1 MQSRYDITGYEDLVC
16 TGKDISLRFA
26 IFKFQST
33 NPTWKEELCSA
44 NLTRLVLGLCSRSR
58 CKNPTLE
65 RLNLEPYKIC
75 PDLKTG
81 FIGIWEIMYSCI
93 TQGKTLLNQK
103 TYPKEQW
110 TLDVNHEKLN
120 VENKLFEEKSSKHV
134 ITTDTDEI
142 NQGTVDPN
150 MILSNKVQ
158 TTSTDEETTFTKSD
172 HTLTELETTSTEVE
186 TTFTKSDHTLETT
199 SMESEIEYISTTIDY
214 TTESEIVLN
223 LSKILST
230 KSENISIGSIF
241 AGENESGITST
252 QNDITFSE
260 SKIKSTESG
269 ITSPKSDSTSSE
281 SNITSAKSGIL
292 STESE
297 ITSIENENTSAKS
310 DITFSE
316 IEIKSTESGILSAEV
331 KSDITSAESGIT
343 SAESGI
349 TFAESGI
356 TFTESSITSAE
367 SGITSAESGI
377 TSAKSGITF
386 AEHEN
391 SPSESEKTKSE
402 TTSYKNENTSTKSE
416 NALYENETA
425 FTEILTSINESR
437 IPLYRKVSKSSENE
451 NASTEDKTDST
462 KDESTPTISE
472 FTFFLNETLSAENET
487 KSTES
492 EAKSTESETKSTE
505 IEIKSAESETKS
517 TESET
522 KSSETETKSSKHETK
537 SSESETKST
546 ESETKSSESETRST
560 ESETKSSEYETKS
573 TKNETKSFESK
584 TNSSKSET
592 NPSKSETKSFKS
604 DTKSTES
611 QTKLTKNEKKLTESE
626 TESTIS
632 EIKSTE
638 KGTKPTESET
648 KSTELETKLSENK
661 TKSNKN
667 ETKSIE
673 NETNSIKNE
682 TLLTESVTKSVKSE
696 TYSTEMETKSKG
708 KNIVKDYSI
717 KSENETVFTESESL
731 FSVTNP
737 TDVNTILYQEKEKI
751 LKTSHEK
758 NENAQIF
765 MQTYVNNDKIRKEMT
780 KNKDL
785 GKRKI
790 RKHAIFSHVTI
801 SSGDIHTE
809 HSENPKEILIDNN
822 STQTSTFSR
831 AKPGTS
837 PTLSSSSA
845 EPSSNLETVIEET
858 TLRNMEKDQIRTWSK
873 LKIETSSSLSNRE
886 EESKGR
892 LETTTSIS
900 NTEAKLISTLI
911 MAPVKPTPISTIG
924 LGTEPISTLS
934 KVRAEDTTT
943 MINSELVTNP
953 FENIEGRAWT
963 KLENSDDISNSDII
977 AIMYM
982 GQQQREDDVK
992 DKSKTRPHA
1001 QLQNDIRDVSE
1012 KPDTSDLIHNYAQ
1025 TQNIL
1030 NLNKYRTTN
1039 ENSVGGINGNINS
1052 SKLFESDIDENKG
1065 LVVQEDMKDADEEIY
1080 DLEDPEE
1087 IDNVKDRL
1095 KDDDDEGQVEVL
1107 NIQRENEDNNKTGKG
1122 WEEGSGSADDFISK
1136 VPKEVSTN
1144 LLRQKQGNLKEKI
1157 FQIENFNSETPTE
1170 STDLTEGWYESLE
1183 SRIMKETEEEIKS
1196 EISSF
1201 QSELDSLILISSGNN
1216 VSKAEIK
1223 SIAQHSVSKFFRSI
1237 SSSINVFN
1245 FHNEEH
1251 ISLDATSDTPDSLK
1265 TASSILNITD
1275 TISRSIAGTL
1285 EIGESLN
1292 IETADIKLTV
1302 MKRKMIN
1309 PSLDDKN
1316 STSSSM
1322 WEAKSLTVN
1331 LPDQISLAG
1340 LDSTIT
1346 VAFSSINN
1354 LGSMMNLN
1362 KNFSTSILSVSVL
1375 HVEKVG
1381 SSIPLQVPLEFTI
1394 LHPNMENMKR
1404 NCVYWDFTREVW
1416 SSEGCFIKE
1425 NTERVNGTT
1434 CQCFHLTNFAV
1445 LVDIHDV
1452 ALNLTIKQG
1461 LDIITLVGCSVSIVC
1476 LLVCLI
1482 VYSMFSSAR
1491 NERSV
1496 INFNICLCLLLAEFL
1511 FLFGIGETGNYT
1523 LCFAVAVCLHYLFM
1537 ASFMWMLVAGFQIY
1551 QLLVQVWEKESSRRV
1566 QYYLFGYISPLLIL
1580 LSSLLLDTLLH
1591 QDTVYGGTEYC
1602 WITDPTHLL
1611 ISFIGKPIN
1620 QLIF

>member
-16 TGKDISLRFA
+16 TGKDISLQFA
-26 IFKFQST
+26 IFKFQSI
-33 NPTWKEELCSA
+33 NPTWQEELCSTD
-44 NLTRLVLGLCSRSR
+44 LTRLVLGLCSRSR

-93 TQGKTLLNQK
+93 TQGKTLLNQN

-142 NQGTVDPN
+142 NQGTVDPD

-199 SMESEIEYISTTIDY
+199 STESEIEYISTTIDY

-230 KSENISIGSIF
+230 KSENISIESIF
-241 AGENESGITST
+241 AGENESEITST
-252 QNDITFSE
+252 RNDITFSE
-260 SKIKSTESG
+260 SKIKSTENG
-269 ITSPKSDSTSSE
+269 ITSSESDSTSSE

-331 KSDITSAESGIT
+331 KSGIKSAES
-343 SAESGI
+343 SI

-367 SGITSAESGI
+367 SGIKSAESGITSAESGI
-377 TSAKSGITF
+377 TSAGSGITSAESGITF

-402 TTSYKNENTSTKSE
+402 TTSYKNENTSKKSE
-416 NALYENETA
+416 NTLYENETA

-437 IPLYRKVSKSSENE
+437 ISLYIKVSKSYENE

-472 FTFFLNETLSAENET
+472 FTFFLNETISTENET
-487 KSTES
+487 KSTENEAKS
-492 EAKSTESETKSTE
+492 TESVEAKSTESETKSTE
-505 IEIKSAESETKS
+505 SETKS
-517 TESET
+517 TE
-522 KSSETETKSSKHETK
+522 HETK

-546 ESETKSSESETRST
+546 ESETKSTESETRST
-560 ESETKSSEYETKS
+560 ESETKSSEYETKL
-573 TKNETKSFESK
+573 TENETKSFESE

-592 NPSKSETKSFKS
+592 NSSISEIKSYKS
-604 DTKSTES
+604 DTKSTKS
-611 QTKLTKNEKKLTESE
+611 QTRLTKNEKKLTESE
-626 TESTIS
+626 TESTVS

-648 KSTELETKLSENK
+648 KSTEMETKLSENK

-708 KNIVKDYSI
+708 KNIIKDYSI
-717 KSENETVFTESESL
+717 KSENETIFTESETL

-737 TDVNTILYQEKEKI
+737 TDVNTIVYQEKKKI

-765 MQTYVNNDKIRKEMT
+765 MQTYVNNDKILKEMT

-831 AKPGTS
+831 AKPGAS

-845 EPSSNLETVIEET
+845 EPSSNLETVKEET
-858 TLRNMEKDQIRTWSK
+858 TLRNMKKDKIRTWSK
-873 LKIETSSSLSNRE
+873 LRIETSSSLSNRE

-892 LETTTSIS
+892 LETTTSMS
-900 NTEAKLISTLI
+900 NTEAKLISTLS

-943 MINSELVTNP
+943 MINSELETNP
-953 FENIEGRAWT
+953 FENIEGRAW
-963 KLENSDDISNSDII
+963 KKFENSHDISNSDII
-977 AIMYM
+977 VMYM

-992 DKSKTRPHA
+992 DKSKTRTHA
-1001 QLQNDIRDVSE
+1001 QLQNDIRDVLE

-1025 TQNIL
+1025 TRNIL

-1080 DLEDPEE
+1080 DLQDTKE

-1107 NIQRENEDNNKTGKG
+1107 NIQREHEDSNKTGKG

-1170 STDLTEGWYESLE
+1170 SAELTEGWYESLE

-1223 SIAQHSVSKFFRSI
+1223 SIAQHAVSKFFRSI

-1251 ISLDATSDTPDSLK
+1251 ISLDETLDTPDSLK

-1285 EIGESLN
+1285 EVGESLN
-1292 IETADIKLTV
+1292 IETADINLTV

-1309 PSLDDKN
+1309 PSLHDKN

-1322 WEAKSLTVN
+1322 WKAKSLTVN

-1452 ALNLTIKQG
+1452 ALNLNIKQG

-1476 LLVCLI
+1476 LFICLI

-1511 FLFGIGETGNYT
+1511 FLFGIGETGNYS

-1566 QYYLFGYISPLLIL
+1566 QYYLFGYITPLLIL

-1611 ISFIGKPIN
+1611 ISFIGKPRN